1 MNTHS
6 RRGFLAGATLGLP
19 GALVT
24 PFGSMSAWAAD
35 LQSLLPSD
43 PRELPARDARLEV
56 RTLDTPCKPRHYAT
70 RVEWEQRSARLR
82 EQILSAAGLW
92 PMPERTPLR
101 AQVFDRIE
109 QENFSVEKVYFE
121 SYPGFYCTGNLYRPR
136 GGDRKPPYPG
146 ILNPHGHW
154 NYGRLENAPGDLN
167 GGAIPMRCMNFALQ
181 GYVSFAYD
189 MVGYNDSFQVPHY
202 HQHDEQA
209 PWELTREGQ
218 RLWLWG
224 VSQLGLHLWNS
235 IRALDFLA
243 ALPDVDPE
251 RLAATGASGGGT
263 QTFLL
268 TAVDER
274 VKACAPVN
282 MISHFMQGG
291 CICENAPNLR
301 IDTDNMEIG
310 ALAAPRPMQMI
321 SAAGDWT
328 RDSERIEYPAI
339 AAIYELLGARDR
351 LSHDQF
357 IYDHNYNRPS
367 REAVYRFFA
376 RWLPKDRG
384 KGVSDRVEERGEFR
398 IDPGRLMVFERRL
411 PPDNALSAQEVTDH
425 RLKICREHLEKARP
439 ERAEQVEGYR
449 QLFGPVYR
457 TALMAEAPSPEDLRW
472 WRVEAGATP
481 GRVSGNWQRLVLG
494 RFSAGDRVPAT
505 LVQPA
510 GRARSA
516 TLLVHAEGAQAAL
529 GASDSPT
536 PLARELTKRG
546 SLVLA
551 IDAFQTGAARDAAR
565 KMTAGFFPTYNRT
578 DDMQRVQD
586 VLTALTYLETVW
598 RPEKIA
604 VVGQGLAGL
613 WCLLARPFFHGAYA
627 VAADVTG
634 FDSAKD
640 EAYLEKLHIPL
651 LRRAGDFQ
659 TAALLAPASP
669 LLLHNAGSELNSAA
683 FQRAYTLQGVS
694 DRLKVLPA
702 ETSATDVAAW
712 LVKA

>member
-1 MNTHS
+1 MSTHS
-6 RRGFLAGATLGLP
+6 RRDFLAGAALGLP
-19 GALVT
+19 GAVVL
-24 PFGSMSAWAAD
+24 PFGPVSAWAAD
-35 LQSLLPSD
+35 LESLLPSG
-43 PRELPARDARLEV
+43 PRELPAKDARLEI

-70 RVEWEQRSARLR
+70 RAEWEQRTASLR

-92 PMPERTPLR
+92 PVPDRTPLR

-109 QENFSVEKVYFE
+109 LENFSVEKAYFE
-121 SYPGFYCTGNLYRPR
+121 SYPGFFCTGNLYRPR

-154 NYGRLENAPGDLN
+154 NYGRLENAPGDFN
-167 GGAIPMRCMNFALQ
+167 GGAIPTRCMNFAMQ

-202 HQHDEQA
+202 YQHDEQG

-224 VSQLGLHLWNS
+224 VSQLGLQLWNS

-243 ALPDVDPE
+243 SLPDVDPE

-351 LSHDQF
+351 LFHNQF

-376 RWLPKDRG
+376 RWLPKDG
-384 KGVSDRVEERGEFR
+384 DRSVPAPIEEREGFH

-411 PPDNALSAQEVTDH
+411 PPENALSAQEVTDH
-425 RLKICREHLEKARP
+425 RLRICREQLAKARP
-439 ERAEQVEGYR
+439 ERAEQVEDYR
-449 QLFGPVYR
+449 KLFGPVYR
-457 TALMAEAPSPEDLRW
+457 TALMAEAPSAEDLRW
-472 WRVEAGATP
+472 WRVEAGAQP
-481 GRVSGNWQRLVLG
+481 GRDSGNRQRLILG

-510 GRARSA
+510 GKSRMAA
-516 TLLVHAEGAQAAL
+516 LLVHPEGAPGAL
-529 GASDSPT
+529 GSSESPT
-536 PLARELTKRG
+536 PLLRELTKRG

-551 IDAFQTGAARDAAR
+551 IDAFQTGEARDAAR
-565 KMTAGFFPTYNRT
+565 KMAAGFFPTYNRT

-586 VLTALTYLETVW
+586 VLTALTYLEAVW

-613 WCLLARPFFHGAYA
+613 WCLLARPFFKKDYA
-627 VAADVTG
+627 VAADVAG
-634 FDSAKD
+634 FESAKD
-640 EAYLEKLHIPL
+640 EAYLEKLHVPL

-669 LLLHNAGSELNSAA
+669 LLLHNAGSGFDSAA
-683 FQRAYTLQGVS
+683 FQRAYTLRGAS
-694 DRLKVLPA
+694 DRLKVVPA
-702 ETSATDVAAW
+702 ETSATELAAW
-712 LVKA
+712 LITA

>member
-1 MNTHS
+1 MSKHT
-6 RRGFLAGATLGLP
+6 RRRFLVGAGVGLP
-19 GALVT
+19 GALITQPGRAEIASGVGEEGV
-24 PFGSMSAWAAD
+24 PPA
-35 LQSLLPSD
+35 D
-43 PRELPARDARLEV
+43 PRDLPARDLRLEV
-56 RTLDTPCKPRHYAT
+56 RTIDTPRMAPRYAS
-70 RVEWEQRSARLR
+70 RSAWEQRAVRLR

-136 GGDRKPPYPG
+136 GEWKPPFPG

-167 GGAIPMRCMNFALQ
+167 GGAIPTRCMNLALQ

-202 HQHDEQA
+202 YQRDEQA
-209 PWELTREGQ
+209 PWELTPEGQ

-224 VSQLGLHLWNS
+224 VSQLGLQLWNS

-243 ALPDVDPE
+243 SLPDVDPE

-268 TAVDER
+268 TAVDQR

-301 IDTDNMEIG
+301 IDSDNMEIG
-310 ALAAPRPMQMI
+310 ALAAPRPMQMV

-376 RWLPKDRG
+376 RWLPKG
-384 KGVSDRVEERGEFR
+384 SDKNVPARVEERGEFR
-398 IDPGRLMVFERRL
+398 IDPGHLMVFERRL
-411 PPDNALSAQEVTDH
+411 PPENALSAQEVTDH
-425 RLKICREHLEKARP
+425 RLKLCREQLAKARP
-439 ERAEQVEGYR
+439 ERLEQLEEYR
-449 QLFGPVYR
+449 KQFGPVYR
-457 TALMAEAPSPEDLRW
+457 TALMAEAPSPENFRW
-472 WRVEAGATP
+472 WRVEAAAQP
-481 GRVSGNWQRLVLG
+481 GRVSGNWQRLILG
-494 RFSAGDRVPAT
+494 RFPAGDRAPAT

-510 GRARSA
+510 GKSRLA
-516 TLLVHAEGAQAAL
+516 TLLVHPDGAPGAL
-529 GASDSPT
+529 GSSESPT
-536 PLARELTKRG
+536 PLLRELTKRG

-551 IDAFQTGAARDAAR
+551 VDAFQTGEARDAAR
-565 KMTAGFFPTYNRT
+565 KMAAGFFPTYNRT

-613 WCLLARPFFHGAYA
+613 WCLLARPFFRAAHA
-627 VAADVTG
+627 VAADVAG
-634 FDSAKD
+634 FESTKD
-640 EAYLEKLHIPL
+640 EAYLEKLHVPL

-669 LLLHNAGSELNSAA
+669 LLLHNAGSGFDSAA
-683 FQRAYTLQGVS
+683 FQHAYTLRGAS

-702 ETSATDVAAW
+702 EASTTDLAAW